1 MDNLNTDMLGHFCI
15 PLPPLAEQK
24 EIVSAVESDQR
35 KSDALRESLQ
45 LSIMLA
51 KERRSAIITSAVT
64 GQIALEGMT
73 A

>member
-1 MDNLNTDMLGHFCI
+1 MDNLNTDMLGHFCM

-24 EIVSAVESDQR
+24 DIVSAAESDQH

-45 LSIMLA
+45 FSIMLA
-51 KERRSAIITSAVT
+51 KERRSALITAAVT

-73 A
+73 V

>member
-1 MDNLNTDMLGHFCI
+1 MDNLNTDMLGHFCM

-24 EIVSAVESDQR
+24 DIVSAAESDQR

-45 LSIMLA
+45 FSIMLA
-51 KERRSAIITSAVT
+51 KERRFALITAAVT

-73 A
+73 V